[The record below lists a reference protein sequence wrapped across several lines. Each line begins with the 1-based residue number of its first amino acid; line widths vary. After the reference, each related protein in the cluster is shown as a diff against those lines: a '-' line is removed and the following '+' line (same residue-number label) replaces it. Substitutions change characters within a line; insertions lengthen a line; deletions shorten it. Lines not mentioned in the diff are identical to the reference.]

1 MLPFLTKVDWST
13 LRRFNFH
20 PFHIGSPFR
29 RRTEVTRNG
38 VDIAGLAEEVKI
50 DAAYGGSCTG
60 GKMADM
66 DMYAAVLTRAVEQG
80 RRVAPGVRLYIQF
93 GSQKIKEYARS
104 RGIII
109 DWGNPNDPQG
119 RETVCGLGNSKN
131 AMFNEVLRFR
141 GVQVFGSSVALI
153 RGLRSMGRRVAV
165 VTSSKNCDAVLEAAG
180 IQDLFD
186 ARVDGNVST
195 EKKLAGKPAPETYE
209 EAARMLGVSPE
220 RAVVIEDAISGVQAG
235 RAGGFGL
242 VIGVARGDDPEVLRE
257 SGADIVVRD
266 LVELSLG

>member
-1 MLPFLTKVDWST
+1 MVYSGEYSAWLFDLDGVITDTASVHAAAWKRTFDRYLREVSEREGRPFEPFEINQDYFRYVDGKP
-13 LRRFNFH
+13 RY
-20 PFHIGSPFR
+20 
-29 RRTEVTRNG
+29 EG
-38 VDIAGLAEEVKI
+38 VDSFL
-50 DAAYGGSCTG
+50 
-60 GKMADM
+60 
-66 DMYAAVLTRAVEQG
+66 
-80 RRVAPGVRLYIQF
+80 
-93 GSQKIKEYARS
+93 RS
-104 RGIII
+104 RGIALE
-109 DWGNPNDPQG
+109 WGNANDPPG

-153 RGLRSMGRRVAV
+153 RRLRSMGRRVAV

-180 IQDLFD
+180 IQNLFD